1 MTVSIRPT
9 DSADT
14 DALVALAEG
23 TGVFQ
28 PHEIVALREVLDDYH
43 AANQS
48 EGHVC
53 HTGVDGERVVG
64 FVYYAP
70 VAMTDNTWEMWWL
83 AVDKALQ
90 GHGLGRTLVAFA
102 EQDVRGRGGRLLLI
116 ETSSTPH
123 YHPTRQFYTRNG
135 YRQVAQIPDF
145 YHDGDDKVIFA
156 KKFPPS

>member
-1 MTVSIRPT
+1 MTVSIRT
-9 DSADT
+9 TTTADT
-14 DALVALAEG
+14 DALVELADG
-23 TGVFQ
+23 TGVFH

-43 AANQS
+43 AMNQAD
-48 EGHVC
+48 GHVGR
-53 HTGVDGERVVG
+53 TGVENERIIG

-90 GHGLGRTLVAFA
+90 GHGHGRTLVEFA
-102 EQDVRGRGGRLLLI
+102 EQDVRERGGRLLLI

-123 YHPTRQFYTRNG
+123 YQPTRQFYLKNG

-156 KKFPPS
+156 KKLDPN

>member
-9 DSADT
+9 TTGDTEPLVTLAD
-14 DALVALAEG
+14 G

-43 AANQS
+43 TVNQA
-48 EGHVC
+48 EGHVS
-53 HTGVDGERVVG
+53 HTGIQREQPVG

-83 AVDKALQ
+83 AVDKSKQ
-90 GHGLGRTLVAFA
+90 GHGLGKALVEFA
-102 EQDVRGRGGRLLLI
+102 EQDVRDRGGRLLLI

-123 YHPTRQFYTRNG
+123 YLPTRQFYLKNG

-156 KKFPPS
+156 KKIYTS